1 MVSAMQSLGFL
12 YNCVVSLLLFFATTS
27 CCHAESNNH
36 TALFV
41 FGDSVYD
48 PGNNDFLNISIV
60 YKANFPPYGE
70 TFFKFPTGRFS
81 DGRLIPD
88 FVAKHANLPYWKP
101 YLAPG
106 HHEFVNGANFASAG
120 SCVLTESDPNTINLH
135 MQLRYFKNVSSSLK
149 QQLGE
154 TKAKK
159 LLKNAV
165 YLFSSGGNDCWLF
178 EFTKP
183 NATQSQK
190 QEYTNLVIGNITEVF
205 KEIHKAGGRKFA
217 FQNIAFMDCQP
228 ETKQSY
234 GLNEDECYQDIS
246 ELALLLNNALA
257 NATRQLET
265 QLPGFKYSIFDY
277 YNLLFDMTYNPSKYG
292 LKVVESACCGTG
304 TYRGSDCGISDYDL
318 CSDPST
324 YMYWDGE
331 HLTEY
336 VNSQVVEQLW
346 NGGTNISSPFNMKQL
361 FELELDAEIQIKN
374 ASEYDNGALAD
385 E

>member
-1 MVSAMQSLGFL
+1 MVSAMQSSGFL
-12 YNCVVSLLLFFATTS
+12 YNCVVSLLLLFATTG
-27 CCHAESNNH
+27 CCHAESNNQ

-48 PGNNDFLNISIV
+48 PGNNDFLDISIV

-88 FVAKHANLPYWKP
+88 FVAKYANLPYWKP

-154 TKAKK
+154 TEAKK
-159 LLKNAV
+159 LLKNA
-165 YLFSSGGNDCWLF
+165 
-178 EFTKP
+178 
-183 NATQSQK
+183 
-190 QEYTNLVIGNITEVF
+190 
-205 KEIHKAGGRKFA
+205 EIYKAGGRKFA

-246 ELALLLNNALA
+246 ELALLINNALA
-257 NATRQLET
+257 NATKQLET

-292 LKVVESACCGTG
+292 LKVVESGCCGTG
-304 TYRGSDCGISDYDL
+304 TYRGSDCGIGDYDL

-336 VNSQVVEQLW
+336 ANSQVVEQFW
-346 NGGTNISSPFNMKQL
+346 NGGTNISSPLNMKQL
-361 FELELDAEIQIKN
+361 FELELDDEIQIKI